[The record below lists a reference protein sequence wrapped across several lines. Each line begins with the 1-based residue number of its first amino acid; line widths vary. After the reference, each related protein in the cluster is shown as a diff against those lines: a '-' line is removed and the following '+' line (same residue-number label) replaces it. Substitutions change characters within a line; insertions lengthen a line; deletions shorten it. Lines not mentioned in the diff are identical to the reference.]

1 MSCGARALLDSA
13 DSAEA
18 SHPLGGGCDIAVF
31 AKPIGDPSVWPPA
44 TTHFD
49 DGDAMRLEF
58 ASAAFSVGFEIEV
71 FVSKLL
77 AALFGGKF
85 HHLLIR
91 RFLSTITK
99 IVQLSRAQ
107 MVRSEASSS
116 EPHASRSPMPFTIP
130 RRSQK

>member
-1 MSCGARALLDSA
+1 MLRGTRALLDSP
-13 DSAEA
+13 DSTEA
-18 SHPLGGGCDIAVF
+18 SHPLGGDSHIAVF

-49 DGDAMRLEF
+49 DDDAMRLEF
-58 ASAAFSVGFEIEV
+58 ASVTSSVGFDIEV
-71 FVSKLL
+71 FVCQLL

-85 HHLLIR
+85 HHLVIR

-107 MVRSEASSS
+107 MVTPEVS
-116 EPHASRSPMPFTIP
+116 
-130 RRSQK
+130 